1 MVNGNRNIC
10 NAFWFFSFRMWIFLR
25 SFVQTYLDRMVSRT
39 RLHYCKIILA
49 TSLVWFLLDVF
60 ILMYFTDC
68 AANSGN
74 TNCNEHREESR
85 RHQDSGGGGFLG
97 KLLPKGKQWH
107 LCCQSFGEFCVAI
120 SFRGGSVLPILWR
133 VLCCNFFWGW
143 FYVANFLESSMLPVL
158 WKGGGGS
165 VLSIFWEFFV
175 ANLLR
180 SC

>member
-120 SFRGGSVLPILWR
+120 SFRGGSVLPIFWR
-133 VLCCNFFWGW
+133 VLCCQFSG
-143 FYVANFLESSMLPVL
+143 
-158 WKGGGGS
+158 KGGGGS